1 LLSEIFAALGGEA
14 GRMLPEL
21 LSEIGIEEPEIDA
34 HVIALKPG
42 HPYLRL
48 PLQFSVALESRLL
61 EMLSEDELTALRGEA
76 ERELARPG
84 RWGTTFMLI
93 QSWGRRP

>member
-1 LLSEIFAALGGEA
+1 MLGSWRFNPSAPAAERLIGLLSEIFADLGGEA
-14 GRMLPEL
+14 GRGLPEL
-21 LSEIGIEEPEIDA
+21 LRASGIEEPEVDA

-61 EMLSEDELTALRGEA
+61 ERLSEDAC
-76 ERELARPG
+76 LATP
-84 RWGTTFMLI
+84 
-93 QSWGRRP
+93 